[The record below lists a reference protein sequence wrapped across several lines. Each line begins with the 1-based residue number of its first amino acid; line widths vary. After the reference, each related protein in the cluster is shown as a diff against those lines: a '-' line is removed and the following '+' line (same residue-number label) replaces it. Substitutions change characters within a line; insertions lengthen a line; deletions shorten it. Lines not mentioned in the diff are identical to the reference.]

1 MMHFIK
7 TVSFMLTTLLFIGCG
22 ENTKNPVTSDI
33 LSITIDDNSTT
44 SGFIYATDTSKILK
58 ATVHYQDG
66 TSLDASDY
74 VTWKNSDFSVLSM
87 YRGEYSALANGG
99 KSTISIEYG
108 KFNDSL
114 DIEVYAL
121 KSNSLAIFATNDI
134 NTTGTFSIEAKGDF
148 IDIDTNATVDSNRT
162 ILNNILWST
171 TNDAVITIDDNN
183 LVQVEIIKTG
193 ETNITASVFDYNVT
207 KTFIIN

>member
-7 TVSFMLTTLLFIGCG
+7 TLPFILITLLFIGCG

-33 LSITIDDNSTT
+33 LSITIDDNSTA
-44 SGFIYATDTSKILK
+44 SGFIYATDTSKTLK

-74 VTWKNSDFSVLSM
+74 VTWKNSDFDVLSM
-87 YRGEYSALANGG
+87 YRGEYSAVANGG

-121 KSNSLAIFATNDI
+121 KSNSLAIFTTNDI

-148 IDIDTNATVDSNRT
+148 IDIDTNATVDTNRT

-183 LVQVEIIKTG
+183 LVEVEIINTG

>member
-1 MMHFIK
+1 MHFIK
-7 TVSFMLTTLLFIGCG
+7 TLPFILITLLFIGCG

-44 SGFIYATDTSKILK
+44 SGFIYATDTSKTLK

-87 YRGEYSALANGG
+87 YRGEYSAVANGG

-108 KFNDSL
+108 NFYDSL

-121 KSNSLAIFATNDI
+121 KSNSLAIFTTSDI

-148 IDIDTNATVDSNRT
+148 IDIDTNATVDTNRT

-183 LVQVEIIKTG
+183 LVEVEIINTG

>member
-7 TVSFMLTTLLFIGCG
+7 TVSFILTTLLFIGCG

-87 YRGEYSALANGG
+87 YRGEYSAVANGG
-99 KSTISIEYG
+99 KSTVSIEYG

-121 KSNSLAIFATNDI
+121 KSNSLAIFATNNI

-148 IDIDTNATVDSNRT
+148 IDIDTNATVDSNKT

-183 LVQVEIIKTG
+183 LVQIEIIKTG

-207 KTFIIN
+207 KTYIIN

>member
-1 MMHFIK
+1 
-7 TVSFMLTTLLFIGCG
+7 MLTTLLFIGCG

-148 IDIDTNATVDSNRT
+148 IDIDTNATVDSNKT

-183 LVQVEIIKTG
+183 LVEVEIIKTG

>member
-1 MMHFIK
+1 MHLIK

-87 YRGEYSALANGG
+87 YRGEYSAVANGG

-148 IDIDTNATVDSNRT
+148 IDIDTNATVDSNKT

-183 LVQVEIIKTG
+183 LVEVEIIKTG

>member
-1 MMHFIK
+1 
-7 TVSFMLTTLLFIGCG
+7 MLTTLLFIGCG

-87 YRGEYSALANGG
+87 YRGEYSAVANGG

-148 IDIDTNATVDSNRT
+148 IDIDTNATVDSNKT

-183 LVQVEIIKTG
+183 LVEVEIIKTG